1 MNNKEYLEKLRE
13 IDKKIENLEI
23 AKRDLKKEHSSYYM
37 VVIARGTGDYW
48 DEYFYPIGFV
58 TDAQA
63 EEWLNKETED
73 DDSVSWFDTS
83 YFPVD
88 ADVYKAYVLYS
99 KFDVARK
106 SIMDLIYAP
115 IPGYVDGNV
124 SIKEVIFWLEEKMD
138 KLNKRYK
145 LFKHPSFQHI
155 KKEVHI

>member
-13 IDKKIENLEI
+13 IDKKIMDLEI

-37 VVIARGTGDYW
+37 VVIAHGNGDYW

-73 DDSVSWFDTS
+73 DDSVSWCDTS
-83 YFPVD
+83 YFPVNE
-88 ADVYKAYVLYS
+88 DVYKAYVSYS
-99 KFDVARK
+99 KLKEARQ
-106 SIMDLIYAP
+106 SIMNLSYAP
-115 IPGYVDGNV
+115 IPGLVDAEFSSGV
-124 SIKEVIFWLEEKMD
+124 FLRLGEKMD
-138 KLNKRYK
+138 ELNKQYK

-155 KKEVHI
+155 EKEVYI